1 MLICRQ
7 RSSQHS
13 FFSSINNVEAK
24 NYVSEEKKDRKKK
37 KRKKRNEMN
46 NLNILPRGVSTSTAL
61 YSSAGVDAIWIA
73 SICSKLPS
81 G

>member
-1 MLICRQ
+1 
-7 RSSQHS
+7 
-13 FFSSINNVEAK
+13 
-24 NYVSEEKKDRKKK
+24 
-37 KRKKRNEMN
+37 MN

-81 G
+81 GWHLLISSVIGR